1 MFQSIR
7 NGMTGA
13 VFAAALTAA
22 AASASA
28 APVIQFDLAGAPA
41 SSASATVGP
50 GLCFACSVSTA
61 ISGALDG
68 QAFSLA
74 EGQSQTFDFF
84 NVTVGGLF
92 AAAAVEV
99 AATLAFELP
108 SGTSVPGTGSGGF
121 VTVFGVLSGGTLTW
135 DDLPTNV
142 TLPGGSI
149 FSVDFSDIA
158 AFGLGNTATVTATV
172 TAVEVA
178 VPEPASIALLG
189 AGLLGLG
196 VLRRRKDATQAA

>member
-1 MFQSIR
+1 MFQTIK

-13 VFAAALTAA
+13 LLAASLAVAA
-22 AASASA
+22 TSASA
-28 APVIQFDLAGAPA
+28 APVIQFDLSGAPA

-50 GLCFACSVSTA
+50 GLCIGCSVSTA
-61 ISGALDG
+61 ISAALDA
-68 QAFSLA
+68 QVFSLE

-92 AAAAVEV
+92 AAALVEV
-99 AATLAFELP
+99 SATLAFDLP
-108 SGTSVPGTGSGGF
+108 SGTSVSGNGSGGF

-135 DDLPTNV
+135 NNLPTTI
-142 TLPGGSI
+142 TLANGSA
-149 FSVDFSDIA
+149 FSVDFSEIA

-172 TAVEVA
+172 TAEEVA
-178 VPEPASIALLG
+178 VPEPASLALLG

-196 VLRRRKDATQAA
+196 LLRRRKDAAQAA